1 MSLGYGLFNSPTS
14 FRCSIALS
22 LSAMQSPAFVSSV
35 FPPTLTVN
43 IFGEYILEYSL
54 SCGSVEMSESSSDT
68 ESSCGWTIISNEGSD
83 IETLGPENALEHEVE
98 ISERGPIQE
107 TELLDQS
114 AFACAEKKEE
124 RGDSSLDVTLKA
136 ESFGELHSTSEV
148 GAEEVT
154 DEHVTLCSSSD
165 HSDIVTLGDSSK
177 EEQAEVEG
185 DGDDDDDDDD
195 DEEEVAAGSEDLY
208 MGTSSSSQYTFSAPE
223 TGGIMNQWTFT
234 QTLWKFGCR
243 LREQLS
249 AGHSFS
255 VFPLEQPVVGES
267 SSSDEEVEAE
277 ASPAVRRRRVRKST
291 AGSEPEEAPQQ
302 QPRDQAEALGEPL
315 EHQDPRAG
323 TPQQGHVS
331 GTLNKCILLALVVAI
346 SMGVGHFY
354 GTVQIQERQ
363 RIVER
368 SRVLEPSG
376 TRELHQ
382 CHRPQKDINKEV
394 IQSLREDL
402 EEKHN
407 MVMSITGLMDKIT
420 KENQQLRLKQDELQA
435 QKVELVEQ
443 LKQTVEERSS
453 MELDQEQ
460 LARENRQLK
469 SSLEHE
475 EASLSALQDELRSL
489 RAQIRQLEE
498 RGAGAD
504 SVVQENQRLKEH
516 LEEERQRL
524 RGIWD
529 QRNRLVVEA
538 QALRGELDVER
549 KATDKLKE
557 ELSRRGPADAETEE
571 LQSRLLELE
580 KKLSFEQQRS
590 DLWERLYVETK
601 EDRVKAKGDR
611 QAKAKRPKEG
621 IIGKVK
627 ETFDAVKNSTK
638 EFVHHHKEQIKKA
651 KEAVKENLRKFSDSV
666 KSTFRTFKDSAST
679 MFDRNRRPHERKY
692 QERKESKAQRQEPL
706 RTHRDDSSSE
716 EASWQHRPHKSF
728 HQHPRKS
735 TLDSSSEAERNTRK
749 AGTKKD
755 SGFASPKGI
764 PKGCSGVFD
773 CAYQESMSLFNKA
786 MDPIRADE
794 FKQLLHSYL
803 QQEVDHFHHWNEL
816 EGFIKNFFHNGVFIH
831 DQMLFTDFVS
841 GVEDYLED
849 MHEYHSH
856 DDVFED
862 LDDYIYRHFFGDT
875 YSKRYGPSRPLEGP
889 DSKTKENREARD
901 QRKHQRARPRPQKER
916 KWSRQ
921 GRPDRH
927 MADVKIELGPI
938 PFDPK
943 Y

>member
-382 CHRPQKDINKEV
+382 CHRPQKDINK
-394 IQSLREDL
+394 
-402 EEKHN
+402 
-407 MVMSITGLMDKIT
+407 
-420 KENQQLRLKQDELQA
+420 A

>member
-1 MSLGYGLFNSPTS
+1 
-14 FRCSIALS
+14 
-22 LSAMQSPAFVSSV
+22 
-35 FPPTLTVN
+35 
-43 IFGEYILEYSL
+43 
-54 SCGSVEMSESSSDT
+54 MSESSSDT

-83 IETLGPENALEHEVE
+83 IETLGPENALENEVA
-98 ISERGPIQE
+98 ISESGPILE

-114 AFACAEKKEE
+114 AFACAEKKDEHA
-124 RGDSSLDVTLKA
+124 DSPLDVTLKA
-136 ESFGELHSTSEV
+136 ESLRKLHSTSEV
-148 GAEEVT
+148 GAEEVA

-177 EEQAEVEG
+177 EERAAVEG

-195 DEEEVAAGSEDLY
+195 DDEEVAAGSEDLY

-223 TGGIMNQWTFT
+223 
-234 QTLWKFGCR
+234 
-243 LREQLS
+243 
-249 AGHSFS
+249 S
-255 VFPLEQPVVGES
+255 VFPLEQQPVVGES
-267 SSSDEEVEAE
+267 SSSSSDEEVQAE
-277 ASPAVRRRRVRKST
+277 ASPAVRRRRVRRST
-291 AGSEPEEAPQQ
+291 AGSEPEEASP
-302 QPRDQAEALGEPL
+302 QPREQAEAQGEPQGEPH
-315 EHQDPRAG
+315 EHQDPQDPRPG
-323 TPQQGHVS
+323 TPPPGHVS

-346 SMGVGHFY
+346 SMGFGHFY

-368 SRVLEPSG
+368 GCVLEPSG

-382 CHRPQKDINKEV
+382 SQQPQEDINKGV
-394 IQSLREDL
+394 VQSLREDL

-420 KENQQLRLKQDELQA
+420 KENQKLRLKQDELQA
-435 QKVELVEQ
+435 QKLELVEQ
-443 LKQTVEERSS
+443 LKATVEERSTV
-453 MELDQEQ
+453 ELDQEQ
-460 LARENRQLK
+460 LSRENRQLK
-469 SSLEHE
+469 SSLEQE

-504 SVVQENQRLKEH
+504 SVLQENRRLKEH

-538 QALRGELDVER
+538 QALRGELDLER
-549 KATDKLKE
+549 QATDKLKE
-557 ELSRRGPADAETEE
+557 ELSRRAPADAEAAE

-601 EDRVKAKGDR
+601 EERGKAKGDR
-611 QAKAKRPKEG
+611 QAKARRPKEG

-679 MFDRNRRPHERKY
+679 MFDKNRRPHERKY
-692 QERKESKAQRQEPL
+692 QERKESKTQHQEPL

-716 EASWQHRPHKSF
+716 EASWQHRPNKAF
-728 HQHPRKS
+728 HRHPRKS
-735 TLDSSSEAERNTRK
+735 TLDSPSEAERNTRK

-755 SGFASPKGI
+755 TGFGSPKGI

-794 FKQLLHSYL
+794 FKQLLQSYL

-849 MHEYHSH
+849 MHEYHIH

-901 QRKHQRARPRPQKER
+901 RREHQRARPRPQRER

-921 GRPDRH
+921 ARPDRH

>member
-1 MSLGYGLFNSPTS
+1 
-14 FRCSIALS
+14 
-22 LSAMQSPAFVSSV
+22 
-35 FPPTLTVN
+35 
-43 IFGEYILEYSL
+43 
-54 SCGSVEMSESSSDT
+54 MSESSSDT

-195 DEEEVAAGSEDLY
+195 DDDEEEVAAGSEDLY

-223 TGGIMNQWTFT
+223 TAGGIMNQWTFT

-277 ASPAVRRRRVRKST
+277 ASPAVRRRRVRRST

-302 QPRDQAEALGEPL
+302 QSRDQAEAQGEPL
-315 EHQDPRAG
+315 EHQDPRAE

-346 SMGVGHFY
+346 SMGFGHFY
-354 GTVQIQERQ
+354 GYFEGTVQIQERQ

-376 TRELHQ
+376 TRALHQ
-382 CHRPQKDINKEV
+382 CHRPQKDINKGV

-529 QRNRLVVEA
+529 QRNRLVLEA

-557 ELSRRGPADAETEE
+557 ELSRRGPTDAETEE

-692 QERKESKAQRQEPL
+692 QERKESKAQHQEPL

-728 HQHPRKS
+728 HQHPQKS

-901 QRKHQRARPRPQKER
+901 QRKHQRARPRPQKDR

>member
-420 KENQQLRLKQDELQA
+420 KENQQLRLKQDELQDSSTFQAHDISKQA

-875 YSKRYGPSRPLEGP
+875 YSKRYGPRSE
-889 DSKTKENREARD
+889 T
-901 QRKHQRARPRPQKER
+901 Q
-916 KWSRQ
+916 
-921 GRPDRH
+921 
-927 MADVKIELGPI
+927 
-938 PFDPK
+938 
-943 Y
+943 